1 MRLKLI
7 SIDEKQL
14 KDYLI
19 LVQKIKNFPPDKTA
33 EMVGKMTKMKGRVEK
48 KAVYRNLIE
57 SNLKNVVH
65 AASRYRGAGVTFA
78 ALIAAGNRA
87 LIAGI
92 RGYDAEKDENF
103 NEVINWHIE
112 GAIMDCVLQAIK
124 EVKR

>member
-14 KDYLI
+14 KDYLV
-19 LVQKIKNFPPDKTA
+19 LVQKIKSIPADKTSDMA
-33 EMVGKMTKMKGRVEK
+33 GKISRIKGRAGKNVL
-48 KAVYRNLIE
+48 YRSLIE

-65 AASRYRGAGVTFA
+65 VASRYRGAGVTFA

-92 RGYDAEKDENF
+92 KGFDPEKGENF
-103 NEVINWHIE
+103 SESINWQIE
-112 GAIMDCVLQAIK
+112 GAVMDCVVQAK
-124 EVKR
+124 K